1 MSQKRLKA
9 IRVPGFDL
17 EESLYDAVDVFRQRE
32 KRTWRSIFQE
42 ALQQLVDKNSPAP
55 AVDIITQSGGAEEV

>member
-17 EESLYDAVDVFRQRE
+17 EESLYDAVDNFRQRE
-32 KRTWRSIFQE
+32 RRTWRSIFQE
-42 ALQQLVDKNSPAP
+42 ALQQLVDKEMPETRENLQ
-55 AVDIITQSGGAEEV
+55 TGGIQEI